1 MKKIIIGLLSVFLI
15 SCVSFKPNIDIQK
28 PNNNSSLLETNW
40 WQSFSDDTLN
50 NIIENAVKNNFDI
63 QSGIKRLEQ
72 ANITY
77 RQSSTSKYPNLNLT
91 AGTTLTKSDNQKTG
105 QSSTDSYSLGL
116 TLSYEI
122 DLFNKIKSA
131 EKSAEY
137 SFLTSKENLK
147 TILVSVTSQIAE
159 NYYGIISTNEK
170 IKITEEQL
178 IANEAILKVLIERY
192 KNSSISITDVL
203 KQKQNIE
210 NIKDSLSS
218 LQLSKQ
224 LYKNKLKI
232 LTGGKEIGKIDIEN
246 TIMLESFNF
255 DKINFEIALNRPDV
269 LSKYY
274 EIEAAAWNVSVAK
287 ANRFPSLTLSSSFT
301 YSSTEINTLF
311 ENWSLNLLANLLAPI
326 FDAGKRKLEVE
337 KSKKILEEKVINYKN
352 TLITA
357 YNEIS
362 NTVITEKKYFE
373 SLEYLNNEISL
384 IDEVLKKQRI
394 KYLNGET
401 DFSIYLN
408 DQISLYAK
416 RKELV
421 DLKYNI
427 IKNRITF
434 YKSIGGKWIDTSL
447 NDILSGVKNGK

>member
-40 WQSFSDDTLN
+40 WQSFNDDKLN
-50 NIIENAVKNNFDI
+50 KLIENAIRDNFDI
-63 QSGIKRLEQ
+63 QAGIKRLEQ

-131 EKSAEY
+131 EKSTEY

-147 TILVSVTSQIAE
+147 TILLSVTSQIAE
-159 NYYGIISTNEK
+159 NYFGIISTNEK

-178 IANEAILKVLIERY
+178 KANEAILKVLIERY

-232 LTGGKEIGKIDIEN
+232 LTGRKEIEEISVEHITMIKPFD
-246 TIMLESFNF
+246 FN
-255 DKINFEIALNRPDV
+255 KINFEIAGNRPDV

>member
-1 MKKIIIGLLSVFLI
+1 MKKIIVGILSIFII
-15 SCVSFKPNIDIQK
+15 SCVSFKPNIEIQK
-28 PNNNSSLLETNW
+28 PNDNSSFLETNW

-192 KNSSISITDVL
+192 KNSTISITDVL

-218 LQLSKQ
+218 LQLTRQ
-224 LYKNKLKI
+224 LFENKLKI
-232 LTGGKEIGKIDIEN
+232 LTGGAETGKIDIEN
-246 TIMLESFNF
+246 TIMLEPFNF
-255 DKINFEIALNRPDV
+255 NKINFEIALNRPDV

-274 EIEAAAWNVSVAK
+274 EIESAAWNVSFAK
-287 ANRFPSLTLSSSFT
+287 ANRLPSLTLSSSFT
-301 YSSTEINTLF
+301 YSSAEINSLF

-337 KSKKILEEKVINYKN
+337 KAKKILEEKVLNYKN
-352 TLITA
+352 TLLTA

-373 SLEYLNNEISL
+373 ALQYLNNEISL
-384 IDEVLKKQRI
+384 IDEVLKKQQV

-408 DQISLYAK
+408 DQISLYSK

-447 NDILSGVKNGK
+447 NDILTGVKNGK